1 MDNVINYFKGDALA
15 AEVWLNKYAAEGE
28 LTPDDMHKRMAKE
41 YTRIERKYLNK
52 REETFGMVVDNLSE
66 YGKERF
72 SNLYMSGFHED
83 YYYNLIKNFEYII
96 PGGSIMANLGL
107 NTPTSLSNCFV
118 LGQPDDTIESI
129 FNYARDAAQLYKR
142 RGGVGMDLSLL
153 RPRFSKVNNA
163 SSTSTGSVSFAE
175 LYSKTT
181 SLIGQDGRRGA
192 LMLSLDVRHPDIL
205 DFIKCKEDLTK
216 INSANI
222 SVKVNAEFMKAVLD
236 NTDYTLRFPCDSLVT
251 VDLAAIP
258 ENETFESFYKHD
270 VLYKDIKGVYFKKIK
285 ARELWEELIKHAH
298 GSAEPGILFWDNH
311 LDMDPSAVYPK
322 HKPIST
328 NPCGEIPLPPK
339 DSCRLSAANL
349 YSLVSNAFRP
359 TAHINE
365 DTVYAVFYE
374 QLVIS
379 DNLIDLETEAID
391 RILAKINPSYVWK
404 DIYEWPKD
412 YLNTFISQQPEE
424 FKLWWEVREMGLS
437 SRRVGNGFTALGD
450 MFAALGFKYGD
461 KQSKDAIERVMYLK
475 EKAELDAT
483 IDLALMR
490 GKFKDF
496 DKKKEDSP
504 YFYRLSQVH
513 PRQYERMCKFGRRNI
528 SWSTVAPTGTV
539 SLMARTTS
547 GIEPLF
553 MPYYTRRVKD
563 EDGSY
568 LGADGNLYKE
578 YLVVHPKLQEWFIQC
593 GGKIEDDFDIITWQT
608 LYESSPYYNSCANDI
623 AWQDRLEIQAII
635 QQFTTHSISSTL
647 NLHANTTIEEVNEI
661 YLEAYRLGLKGITI
675 YRDGCRDGVLVD
687 SSAKS
692 TTSSSFE
699 EFSAPKRPKQLSAH
713 LHHRRVKGVS
723 YIVAVGLMDDK
734 PYEIFCQQNKE
745 EFDYSRFEEGIIYK
759 IKKGIYEYQSFDSE
773 GNLVLRLPL
782 QENTI
787 EERTNALFLSMLLR
801 HRAPVSE
808 VIKVAKK
815 IDDNISSFISAICRV
830 LSRYVAKTEVKGEV
844 CPDCG
849 SKLQHEAGCVK
860 CTNCTYSK
868 CLFIY
873 SPIRYED

>member
-1 MDNVINYFKGDALA
+1 MDLLTNYFKGDSLA
-15 AEVWLNKYAAEGE
+15 AEVWLNKYATEGE
-28 LTPDDMHKRMAKE
+28 VTPDDMHKRMAKE
-41 YTRIERKYLNK
+41 YTRIERKYLNS
-52 REETFGMVVDNLSE
+52 REATFGMIVDKLSD

-72 SNLYMSGFHED
+72 SNLYMSGFPED
-83 YYYNLIKNFEYII
+83 HYYNLMKNFEYII

-236 NTDYTLRFPCDSLVT
+236 NTDYILRFPVDTNIEIPQEFNTIGFEELEYDKLFDS
-251 VDLAAIP
+251 DC
-258 ENETFESFYKHD
+258 
-270 VLYKDIKGVYFKKIK
+270 GKKYVKKVK

-349 YSLVSNAFRP
+349 YSLVNNAFGP

-365 DTVYAVFYE
+365 DTLYAVFYE
-374 QLVIS
+374 QLVMS

-391 RILAKINPSYVWK
+391 RILTKIQPNYK
-404 DIYEWPKD
+404 YFR
-412 YLNTFISQQPEE
+412 NTGLEEDRIFLHIQSEE

-450 MFAALGFKYGD
+450 MFAALGFTYGD

-483 IDLALMR
+483 IDLALFR

-496 DKKKEDSP
+496 DKEKENSP
-504 YFYRLSQVH
+504 YFYRISQIH
-513 PRQYERMCKFGRRNI
+513 PKQYERMQKYGRRNI

-553 MPYYTRRVKD
+553 KPYYTRRVKD
-563 EDGSY
+563 ENGSY

-578 YLVVHPKLQEWFIQC
+578 YLVVHSKLQEWFIQR
-593 GGKIEDDFDIITWQT
+593 GGTVDQLESYDTDTWQV
-608 LYESSPYYNSCANDI
+608 LYEHSPYFKACAGDI

-647 NLHANTTIEEVNEI
+647 NLPAETTTTEVNEI

-692 TTSSSFE
+692 TTSSLFE
-699 EFSAPKRPKQLSAH
+699 EVSAPKRPKQLHAH
-713 LHHRRVKGVS
+713 LYQKRVKGIS
-723 YIVAVGLMDDK
+723 YIVAVGIMEEK

-745 EFDYSRFEEGIIYK
+745 DFDYSKFEQGIIYK
-759 IKKGIYEYQSFDSE
+759 VKRGIYEYQSFDTE

-782 QENTI
+782 QENTL
-787 EERTNALFLSMLLR
+787 EEKTNALFLSMLLR

-830 LSRYVAKTEVKGEV
+830 LSKYVAKTEVKGEV

-849 SKLQHEAGCVK
+849 SKLLHEAGCVK
-860 CTNCTYSK
+860 CTSCTYSK

-873 SPIRYED
+873 SPNHED